1 MRRKGIAV
9 LVSALMLAVSLTGCG
24 KQEVLDGTET
34 AATLDDTTSM
44 TLGEFNLMLRYQ
56 EAQMEVEKFWMG
68 ALRRAVVEGD
78 VETGSLMAG
87 QSVGLMDR
95 IVPVRELIDE
105 LLADASAELDQVKAK
120 LS

>member
-56 EAQMEVEKFWMG
+56 EAQMERLTMVPCSE
-68 ALRRAVVEGD
+68 LRIF
-78 VETGSLMAG
+78 MP
-87 QSVGLMDR
+87 R
-95 IVPVRELIDE
+95 I
-105 LLADASAELDQVKAK
+105 
-120 LS
+120 

>member
-56 EAQMEVEKFWMG
+56 EAQMETYYG
-68 ALRRAVVEGD
+68 AMFGTSNIYAQDMSGTGRFMARRPRTAWWSSLRSCMCWR
-78 VETGSLMAG
+78 LR
-87 QSVGLMDR
+87 LR
-95 IVPVRELIDE
+95 ITEW
-105 LLADASAELDQVKAK
+105 S
-120 LS
+120 